1 VADVRFT
8 PTTPGSFYFFGRT
21 FEAGWSATPQ
31 AVFGA
36 EGPDNVLTGILIV
49 DPPGEA
55 PDPEERIFVI
65 SHWAEPETPAS
76 WLPSSRF
83 MINGRSWPH
92 TERLVYDQGDTI
104 RWRVINQSGAFHPM
118 HLHGFYFNVDALTFQ
133 TGDDLFA
140 QQPYPLSVTA
150 PLPVSMALRMS
161 WVAHEPGN
169 WLFHCHLMRHM
180 SWVQH
185 APAGDD
191 AGHGHPQEAPEGVDL
206 MGGMVLGITV
216 RPDDDYAPALDVP
229 RRTLR
234 LHIGRRDAVFGEHP
248 GYGFVLQEGPD
259 PPAPDSIRFP
269 GSPIVLTRG
278 EPTEIIVRN
287 NTDVPLGVHW
297 HGLELESRADGVP
310 GWSGMPGSVVPAVA
324 PGDSLAVRMTPPRA
338 GTFMY
343 HVHSEPGHQ
352 LAQGLYGPFLVLE
365 PGQEWDREMD
375 RVFLLGALGGGDD
388 APPAINGQRDPPPM
402 DVQAGRTYRLRFIN
416 ISPDENKTIRLLDGD
431 TPVLW
436 TQAAKDGA
444 DLPPSRVRTVPA
456 NVQFFDV
463 GNTFDVLWTPE
474 AAGERTLRIIT
485 THDPGVAPFRRDVP
499 PPDTTDI
506 PIRVRAAPAG
516 QAGEPSDPV
525 KPAMDDVVY
534 TLAEWRVRPG
544 KEAEFVTAW
553 QDLGSVF
560 ARLPDP
566 PGTGTLLRSVADPT
580 LFYSFGPWSRLEAVE
595 AMRADPDAQA
605 AIRRLV
611 ELCTDATPAT
621 FRLVARA
628 EAPSPEPR

>member
-1 VADVRFT
+1 
-8 PTTPGSFYFFGRT
+8 
-21 FEAGWSATPQ
+21 
-31 AVFGA
+31 
-36 EGPDNVLTGILIV
+36 
-49 DPPGEA
+49 
-55 PDPEERIFVI
+55 
-65 SHWAEPETPAS
+65 
-76 WLPSSRF
+76 
-83 MINGRSWPH
+83 
-92 TERLVYDQGDTI
+92 
-104 RWRVINQSGAFHPM
+104 
-118 HLHGFYFNVDALTFQ
+118 
-133 TGDDLFA
+133 
-140 QQPYPLSVTA
+140 
-150 PLPVSMALRMS
+150 
-161 WVAHEPGN
+161 
-169 WLFHCHLMRHM
+169 M

-185 APAGDD
+185 APAGDAAD
-191 AGHGHPQEAPEGVDL
+191 HGHLHEPPEGVDL

-259 PPAPDSIRFP
+259 PP
-269 GSPIVLTRG
+269 
-278 EPTEIIVRN
+278 
-287 NTDVPLGVHW
+287 
-297 HGLELESRADGVP
+297 
-310 GWSGMPGSVVPAVA
+310 
-324 PGDSLAVRMTPPRA
+324 
-338 GTFMY
+338 
-343 HVHSEPGHQ
+343 
-352 LAQGLYGPFLVLE
+352 
-365 PGQEWDREMD
+365 
-375 RVFLLGALGGGDD
+375 
-388 APPAINGQRDPPPM
+388 PM

-436 TQAAKDGA
+436 TEAAKDGA

-456 NVQFFDV
+456 DVLFFDV
-463 GNTFDVLWTPE
+463 GNTLDVLWTPE
-474 AAGERTLRIIT
+474 AAGERMLRIIT
-485 THDPGVAPFRRDVP
+485 TYDPGVAPFRRDVP

-525 KPAMDDVVY
+525 RPAMDDVVY

-544 KEAEFVTAW
+544 METEFVTAW

-605 AIRRLV
+605 AIRRLA
-611 ELCTDATPAT
+611 ELCTDATPGT